1 MIDTFTAVLT
11 LLADEPRNTGPE
23 FGKATPL
30 GLLVTVALLVG
41 TFALV
46 WSMNRHLRKLPESF
60 DPQHPEPDQDAD
72 EGTVDGSVDS
82 APDHAAP
89 DVPDHAPGPKGQ
101 PREPGTG

>member
-1 MIDTFTAVLT
+1 MIDTLTAVIT

-30 GLLVTVALLVG
+30 GLLVTVALLIG

-60 DPQHPEPDQDAD
+60 DREHPEPDQAAD
-72 EGTVDGSVDS
+72 EGTADDSADGSGDGAANS
-82 APDHAAP
+82 TPD
-89 DVPDHAPGPKGQ
+89 DHQGP
-101 PREPGTG
+101 PREPGSG

>member
-1 MIDTFTAVLT
+1 MIDTLTAVVT

-30 GLLVTVALLVG
+30 GLLVTVALLIG

-60 DPQHPEPDQDAD
+60 DREHPEPDQAAD
-72 EGTVDGSVDS
+72 EGTADGEGDAVNST
-82 APDHAAP
+82 PD
-89 DVPDHAPGPKGQ
+89 DHQGQ
-101 PREPGTG
+101 SREQGGG

>member
-1 MIDTFTAVLT
+1 MNDTFTAMIT

-60 DPQHPEPDQDAD
+60 DREHPEPDQAAD
-72 EGTVDGSVDS
+72 EGTTEPDGDQTQDQ
-82 APDHAAP
+82 ATNR
-89 DVPDHAPGPKGQ
+89 KGE
-101 PREPGTG
+101 PREPGSG

>member
-1 MIDTFTAVLT
+1 MIDTLTAVVT

-60 DPQHPEPDQDAD
+60 DPQHPEPDQAAD
-72 EGTVDGSVDS
+72 EGTVDGAGDGVVNGTPEDQQ
-82 APDHAAP
+82 
-89 DVPDHAPGPKGQ
+89 GQ
-101 PREPGTG
+101 SREPGGG

>member
-1 MIDTFTAVLT
+1 MIDTLTAVVT

-60 DPQHPEPDQDAD
+60 DREHPEPDQAAD
-72 EGTVDGSVDS
+72 EGTADGDGDAVNS
-82 APDHAAP
+82 APDDP
-89 DVPDHAPGPKGQ
+89 QGQ
-101 PREPGTG
+101 SREPGGG

>member
-1 MIDTFTAVLT
+1 MIDTLTAVIT

-30 GLLVTVALLVG
+30 GLLITVALLIG

-60 DPQHPEPDQDAD
+60 DREHPEPDQAAD
-72 EGTVDGSVDS
+72 EGTVEGD
-82 APDHAAP
+82 PDRA
-89 DVPDHAPGPKGQ
+89 DDHRGQ
-101 PREPGTG
+101 TREQGGG

>member
-1 MIDTFTAVLT
+1 MIDTLTAVIT

-30 GLLVTVALLVG
+30 GLLVTVALLIG

-60 DPQHPEPDQDAD
+60 DREHPEPDQAAD
-72 EGTVDGSVDS
+72 EGTADGAGDGEAVENIAD
-82 APDHAAP
+82 DHQS
-89 DVPDHAPGPKGQ
+89 Q
-101 PREPGTG
+101 PREPGSG

>member
-1 MIDTFTAVLT
+1 MIDTLAAVIT
-11 LLADEPRNTGPE
+11 LAADEPRNTGPE

-30 GLLVTVALLVG
+30 GLLITVALLVG

-60 DPQHPEPDQDAD
+60 DRDHPEPDQAAD
-72 EGTVDGSVDS
+72 EGTVD
-82 APDHAAP
+82 APDTDGAP
-89 DVPDHAPGPKGQ
+89 ASDNQGP

>member
-1 MIDTFTAVLT
+1 MIDTLTAVIT

-30 GLLVTVALLVG
+30 GLLITVALLVG

-60 DPQHPEPDQDAD
+60 DREHPEPDQAAD
-72 EGTVDGSVDS
+72 EGTVDIEPT
-82 APDHAAP
+82 PDP
-89 DVPDHAPGPKGQ
+89 EGQ
-101 PREPGTG
+101 PREPGSG

>member
-1 MIDTFTAVLT
+1 MIDTLTAVVT

-60 DPQHPEPDQDAD
+60 DREHPEPDQAAD
-72 EGTVDGSVDS
+72 EGTAEGDENAVNST
-82 APDHAAP
+82 PD
-89 DVPDHAPGPKGQ
+89 DQGQ
-101 PREPGTG
+101 SREPGGG

>member
-1 MIDTFTAVLT
+1 MIDTLTAVIT

-30 GLLVTVALLVG
+30 GLLITVALLVG

-60 DPQHPEPDQDAD
+60 DREHPEPDQAAD
-72 EGTVDGSVDS
+72 EGTVENVPDNT
-82 APDHAAP
+82 PDHQ
-89 DVPDHAPGPKGQ
+89 GQ
-101 PREPGTG
+101 PREPGSG

>member
-1 MIDTFTAVLT
+1 MIDTLTAVVT

-30 GLLVTVALLVG
+30 GLLVTVALLIG

-60 DPQHPEPDQDAD
+60 DREHPEPDQAAD
-72 EGTVDGSVDS
+72 EGTPDGEGDAVNTT
-82 APDHAAP
+82 PD
-89 DVPDHAPGPKGQ
+89 DHHGQ
-101 PREPGTG
+101 TREQGGG

>member
-1 MIDTFTAVLT
+1 MIDTLTAVVT

-60 DPQHPEPDQDAD
+60 DREHPEPDQAAD
-72 EGTVDGSVDS
+72 EGTADGDDDTVNTT
-82 APDHAAP
+82 PD
-89 DVPDHAPGPKGQ
+89 DHQGQ
-101 PREPGTG
+101 SREPGGG

>member
-1 MIDTFTAVLT
+1 MIDTLTAVIT

-30 GLLVTVALLVG
+30 GLLVTVALLIG

-60 DPQHPEPDQDAD
+60 DREHPEPDQAAD
-72 EGTVDGSVDS
+72 EGTVENTDTEGGAVNS
-82 APDHAAP
+82 APD
-89 DVPDHAPGPKGQ
+89 DHQGQ
-101 PREPGTG
+101 PREPGSG

>member
-1 MIDTFTAVLT
+1 MIDTLTAVIT

-46 WSMNRHLRKLPESF
+46 WSMNRHLRKLPDSF
-60 DPQHPEPDQDAD
+60 DREHPEPDQAAD
-72 EGTVDGSVDS
+72 EGTVEKTDAGTVEN
-82 APDHAAP
+82 
-89 DVPDHAPGPKGQ
+89 VPEDRQGQ
-101 PREPGTG
+101 PREPGSG